1 MPFQDETSLLQR
13 FDLKVEHL
21 DYSYVRDCSDERTLE
36 RIIRVLRSG
45 QEGSYPDLLRFTEDR
60 LASLHP
66 ESRVLIADK
75 PAARVSDLPLNEL
88 DAIREDL
95 KQWTLDIKEREEE
108 LTRYEVI
115 RAPVPPVRNAQGDKP
130 PAAISEGEATKPH
143 QLSSEERDSLLATGD
158 EYLRRGNILQA
169 SLQFQKVLASE
180 PFNQEALKG
189 MESIHDSPKTAP
201 KGGRKIVIEEIL

>member
-1 MPFQDETSLLQR
+1 MPLQNESSLLQS
-13 FDLKVEHL
+13 FDLKVEQL
-21 DYSYVRDCSDERTLE
+21 DYSYVRGCNDKRTLE

-66 ESRVLIADK
+66 QSRVLIADK

-88 DAIREDL
+88 NAIREDL
-95 KQWTLDIKEREEE
+95 RQWTLDIKEREEE

-115 RAPVPPVRNAQGDKP
+115 RAPMPPVRNAQGDTP
-130 PAAISEGEATKPH
+130 PVTITEGEETKPH
-143 QLSSEERDSLLATGD
+143 QLTIEERDSLLASGD
-158 EYLRRGNILQA
+158 EYLRIGDILQA

-189 MESIHDSPKTAP
+189 MAVIHDSPKTAP